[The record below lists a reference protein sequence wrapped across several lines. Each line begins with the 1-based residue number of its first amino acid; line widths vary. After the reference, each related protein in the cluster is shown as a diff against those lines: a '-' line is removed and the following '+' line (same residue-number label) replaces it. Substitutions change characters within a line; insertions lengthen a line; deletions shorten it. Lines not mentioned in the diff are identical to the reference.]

1 MPIRPY
7 RPPSSP
13 HPLHISTLSPG
24 FGITVIHRFQDTKLF
39 YFPRWVGLP
48 PMGISPLV
56 AYRPEHGFLTT
67 STLYGRM
74 CHILH
79 TCTLNSSSHS
89 MYDTR
94 WPWTQC
100 SCTNES
106 ATRLFGLF
114 WCEIF
119 SHLILQSEPETIS
132 TRELWWLVLLMR
144 FRYMRANLLLY
155 REQQFEIW
163 RYCRTLC
170 TYFECVEE
178 EGEK

>member
-1 MPIRPY
+1 MSKRSRGRFKATPLRQLLFLVTRTWRRERKSVPIRPY

-89 MYDTR
+89 MYDTPVGLGLNAAAR
-94 WPWTQC
+94 MNQRPACLVSFDVRSSLIW
-100 SCTNES
+100 SCNLNQRLLARES
-106 ATRLFGLF
+106 YDD
-114 WCEIF
+114 
-119 SHLILQSEPETIS
+119 S
-132 TRELWWLVLLMR
+132 
-144 FRYMRANLLLY
+144 
-155 REQQFEIW
+155 
-163 RYCRTLC
+163 YC
-170 TYFECVEE
+170 
-178 EGEK
+178 